1 MLSDELGHRYLISD
15 ATSESLL
22 GLSTLLQRNA
32 PMARTVQAVPG
43 NTPGIGYYNVN
54 PLRNSMNNL
63 SHQLSRALAS
73 AVITAAAIG
82 GNAFA
87 ATCAGAKC
95 SPKQAAAAG
104 CRACKAGGPKAKAKK
119 MAACGAAKCAAKC
132 GACAGKKQ

>member
-1 MLSDELGHRYLISD
+1 
-15 ATSESLL
+15 
-22 GLSTLLQRNA
+22 
-32 PMARTVQAVPG
+32 
-43 NTPGIGYYNVN
+43 
-54 PLRNSMNNL
+54 MNNL

-73 AVITAAAIG
+73 AVITAAALG

-95 SPKQAAAAG
+95 SPKQAAAG